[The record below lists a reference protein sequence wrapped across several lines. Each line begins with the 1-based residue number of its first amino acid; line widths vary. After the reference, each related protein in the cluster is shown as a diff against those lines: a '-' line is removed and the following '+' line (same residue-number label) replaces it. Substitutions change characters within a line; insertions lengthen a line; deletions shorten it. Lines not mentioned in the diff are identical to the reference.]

1 MRIDLVDLQLFVH
14 VVEAGSI
21 TAGSTRAHLA
31 LASGSSRIA
40 GLEAAFGVALLV
52 RGRRGVQPTAA
63 GEALLR
69 HARLVL
75 GQLERLRAELGEHAA
90 GLKGRVRLLCNTAA
104 LYEYLPDAL
113 AAFMA
118 RHPGV
123 DVDLE
128 ERPSFEVARAVRE
141 GAAEL
146 GIVADAVDLSGLATI
161 PFRTDRLVAVATPA
175 QAQAIAPGA
184 ADGGRPVA
192 FARLAD
198 LDQVALADDSA
209 LFRFLA
215 QQAERDGH
223 RLRAR
228 VRLRSF
234 DAVCRVVASGV
245 GIAIVPEP
253 AARRCAQTMNLA
265 ILELA
270 DGWALRHLQLCARSF
285 EALPRH
291 ARQLV
296 AEISA

>member
-21 TAGSTRAHLA
+21 TAGGTRAHLA
-31 LASGSSRIA
+31 LASSSSRIA
-40 GLEAAFGVALLV
+40 SLEEAFGVPLLV
-52 RGRRGVQPTAA
+52 RGPRGVQPTPA

-69 HARLVL
+69 HARLVFQ
-75 GQLERLRAELGEHAA
+75 QLDRMRAELGEHAA

-104 LYEYLPDAL
+104 LYEYLPEAL

-118 RHPGV
+118 RHPDV

-128 ERPSFEVARAVRE
+128 ELPSFDVARAVRE
-141 GAAEL
+141 GAADL
-146 GIVADAVDLSGLATI
+146 GIVADSVDLSDLETI

-175 QAQAIAPGA
+175 QAKALAP
-184 ADGGRPVA
+184 DGRPVA

-198 LDQVALADDSA
+198 LDHVALAGDGV
-209 LFRFLA
+209 LFRYLS
-215 QQAERDGH
+215 QQAAGDGR

-234 DAVCRVVASGV
+234 EAVCRMVAGGV
-245 GIAIVPEP
+245 GIAVVPEP
-253 AARRCAQTMNLA
+253 AARRCAQAMTLA
-265 ILELA
+265 ILDLA
-270 DGWALRHLQLCARSF
+270 DGWALRHLRICARSF
-285 EALPRH
+285 DALPRH

-296 AEISA
+296 AEIGG